1 LPRDTHLLSPPEF
14 PRARSAGGRE
24 NAERLSH
31 TAYAPQEEAQHRR
44 FCPKASPAGR
54 YPRRLVDKFGQRP
67 VIHRA
72 HPSALM
78 GYSLAPAGSS
88 QMPPGRGR
96 AFAGTV
102 LRWLVLLTSTPRQT
116 VGSHAIT
123 TLHELE
129 LGFLCRLPREGA

>member
-1 LPRDTHLLSPPEF
+1 
-14 PRARSAGGRE
+14 
-24 NAERLSH
+24 
-31 TAYAPQEEAQHRR
+31 
-44 FCPKASPAGR
+44 
-54 YPRRLVDKFGQRP
+54 
-67 VIHRA
+67 
-72 HPSALM
+72 M

-102 LRWLVLLTSTPRQT
+102 LRWLVLLTLTPRQT

-123 TLHELE
+123 TLHKLE